1 MKYYIIAGE
10 ASGDLHG
17 ANLIR
22 ELKKIDEE
30 AAFRVWGGDR
40 MQSEGAYVVKHY
52 RDHAIMGFWP
62 VIRNIRTIKSHF
74 KICEKDI
81 TEYHPDVLIL
91 IDYSGF
97 NLRIAEKIKKRGIN
111 IPVYYYISPQVWA
124 WRQWRVKKIKR
135 LIDKMYVELPFV
147 KDFYR
152 KHNYEVDYVGHPLL
166 DVIDSASSKLPG
178 FKQFIADHQLPDKP
192 IVALFP
198 GSRKTEIKWM
208 LPLMLYAIKHFYD
221 YQFVIAGAPS
231 IPPEF
236 YERYTRGFDII
247 ILFNQSYQILKNSLA
262 AIVTSGTAS
271 LETALFN
278 VPQVVCYRGDK
289 ISAEIVRRLI
299 KIKFVSIANLIMDSL
314 IFKELLQENFTEEN
328 LIKELDRLLHDE
340 DYRTRMKSNYAVMRE
355 KLGGPGASKRVA
367 ESIYKALQGLRA

>member
-22 ELKKIDEE
+22 ELKKIDGS
-30 AAFRVWGGDR
+30 AAFRAWGGDR
-40 MQSEGAYVVKHY
+40 MQAEGAYIVKHY

-62 VIRNIRTIKSHF
+62 VIRNIRTIKSNF
-74 KICEKDI
+74 KICENDI

-97 NLRIAEKIKKRGIN
+97 NLRIAERIKNRIID

-124 WRQWRVKKIKR
+124 WRQWRVKKIKK
-135 LIDKMYVELPFV
+135 LIDKMFVELPFV
-147 KDFYR
+147 KDFYQ
-152 KHNYEVDYVGHPLL
+152 KHNYEVEYVGHPLL
-166 DVIDSASSKLPG
+166 DVIDSASSGPAG
-178 FKQFIADHQLPDKP
+178 YKQFIADHHLPDKP

-198 GSRKTEIKWM
+198 GSRKTEITWM
-208 LPLMLYAIKHFYD
+208 LPLMLNAIKHFSD
-221 YQFVIAGAPS
+221 YQFIIAGAPS
-231 IPPEF
+231 IQPEY
-236 YERYTRGFDII
+236 YERYTHGFEIT
-247 ILFNQSYQILKNSLA
+247 ILISQSYQILKNSMA

-299 KIKFVSIANLIMDSL
+299 KIKYVSIANLIMDTF
-314 IFKELLQENFTEEN
+314 IFKELLQENFTENN
-328 LIKELDRLLHDE
+328 LIQELDKLLHDE
-340 DYRTRMKSNYAVMRE
+340 NYRNLMKSNYAFMRE

-367 ESIYKALQGLRA
+367 ESIYKTLH